1 MAFGDISRINT
12 NLQSM
17 SAQLSL
23 NNINQQLA
31 KNQMELSTGL
41 RINKAEDDSAGFSIA
56 SKLSGKLAGMN
67 QAMQNIGD
75 AKSVLD
81 IAETGTNTI
90 MDTLIQMKSKATQ
103 AANDTLGDTERGYIG
118 QQLMALAKSINN
130 VATTTSYQGTNLLS
144 GDPTAADG
152 TGSASMTFQVGDTS
166 TDTKSVSIGSLAN
179 NTLFADLKSGTP
191 TITGITINGTG
202 DTPAGTAYGTLTIDT
217 STATAASYRSFISEI
232 DKAISTVA
240 TTTNQLGIDQN
251 DLTIR
256 QNNLSQSIVSNS
268 AAKSRI
274 MDANFAQVKSDSV
287 RLQILQQTATAALT
301 QANASP
307 QSVLSIL
314 KG

>member
-75 AKSVLD
+75 AKSVLN
-81 IAETGTNTI
+81 IAETGVNTI

-103 AANDTLGDTERGYIG
+103 GANGTLGSDERGYIKS
-118 QQLMALAKSINN
+118 QIEALGTEINN
-130 VATTTSYQGTNLLS
+130 VATTTKYQDTNLL
-144 GDPTAADG
+144 D
-152 TGSASMTFQVGDTS
+152 GSASSMTFQVGDS
-166 TDTKSVSIGSLAN
+166 SSDTKSVSIADSSIAGLFGSAGSEVATKTNASFTLTDSNATTFN
-179 NTLFADLKSGTP
+179 SLLTDINSAINTL
-191 TITGITINGTG
+191 
-202 DTPAGTAYGTLTIDT
+202 AG
-217 STATAASYRSFISEI
+217 
-232 DKAISTVA
+232 
-240 TTTNQLGIDQN
+240 TTNQLGIDQN

-256 QNNLSQSIVSNS
+256 QNNLSQAIVSNS